1 MATRPTLP
9 YVAPDEILPSPLP
22 SVEEILASPCLFD
35 GVFRRVGHHFMVK
48 HGKSTGA
55 LLQEGQNMLFVE
67 QSASLLRIPKNYA
80 ISSHEKTNM
89 DFIVMEYIP
98 GKLLDRIDWCTL
110 TVSQKTNITSQL
122 RRGLDELRSI
132 PSPEQWID
140 AMWRCAVGV
149 KSATDSKLPNISR
162 LRKDYH
168 LVFKGYKPVFTHA
181 DLGPGHVVLR
191 NVVSL

>member
-80 ISSHEKTNM
+80 ISTHEKTNT

-132 PSPEQWID
+132 PSPGYYGGL
-140 AMWRCAVGV
+140 WRQPIRDIHFEHKGTHKPYEETA
-149 KSATDSKLPNISR
+149 IS
-162 LRKDYH
+162 
-168 LVFKGYKPVFTHA
+168 
-181 DLGPGHVVLR
+181 GPR
-191 NVVSL
+191 